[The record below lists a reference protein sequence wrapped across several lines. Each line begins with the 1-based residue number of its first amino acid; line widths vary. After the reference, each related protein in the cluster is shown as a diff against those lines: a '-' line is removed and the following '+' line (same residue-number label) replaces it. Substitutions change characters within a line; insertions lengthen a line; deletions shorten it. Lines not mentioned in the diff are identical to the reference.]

1 MKIHPRTLTITL
13 FSLAVLGLGALAVGK
28 SALGFIVSSQ
38 DDQQERVVQNQNV
51 ASELASDSFAQG
63 TFSDPL
69 ITLVK
74 PLAPLREDT
83 PFAPTV
89 LPTDPVL
96 PAISSP
102 LERGEMQ
109 EGGVE
114 PVNIVLFCDHVVEV
128 CRDAVKQI
136 SAYIRDDLRESASYL
151 RPSAHLVWK
160 DFPNPLDPASRPAAL
175 AARCAQNQ
183 GKFWEFIDKLTRDEV
198 MNDDLRESASYLRAS
213 ASKYGIIASELGLNL
228 EEFNRCVETR
238 ATTDLV
244 NQGMDEAQA
253 LDIDG
258 IPALFIN
265 SYRLTGE
272 ITEKKIERL
281 VELEF

>member
-1 MKIHPRTLTITL
+1 MKKPRRTLTIAL
-13 FSLAVLGLGALAVGK
+13 FFLALLGLGALAVGS
-28 SALGFIVSSQ
+28 SALGFIYEETSP
-38 DDQQERVVQNQNV
+38 RVPSLVRRGWGGFRNLEQ
-51 ASELASDSFAQG
+51 SG
-63 TFSDPL
+63 YSDPL

-74 PLAPLREDT
+74 PSAPLREDT

-89 LPTDPVL
+89 LATDPVL

-102 LERGEMQ
+102 VERGEMQ

-114 PVNIVLFCDHVVEV
+114 PVNIVLFCDHVAEA
-128 CRDAVKQI
+128 CQQAVRVARQFVGANGRSPVRLI
-136 SAYIRDDLRESASYL
+136 
-151 RPSAHLVWK
+151 WK

-175 AARCAQNQ
+175 AARCAQKQ
-183 GKFWEFIDKLTRDEV
+183 GKFWEFHEAL
-198 MNDDLRESASYLRAS
+198 
-213 ASKYGIIASELGLNL
+213 SKFYILDSKFSDYGILASELGLDL
-228 EEFNRCVETR
+228 EIFNRCVETR

-265 SYRLTGE
+265 SYRLTRE
-272 ITEKKIERL
+272 ITVDKIERL
-281 VELEF
+281 VELEFKSQFPNSNVK